1 MNFKGYLFLV
11 CATSLVAFGQTVSN
25 NEKPIINPNTVD
37 GVLAHV
43 NGKPIMQTDIYQF
56 ILPHRKNIIDNNLM
70 PNATQLEIDERC
82 LFLSLEDAINNQLIL
97 DAYYGNTE
105 LSIPQKAFDQRI
117 NEIIERKFNGDK
129 SKLMAELVKNRITY
143 QEWKKTIE
151 DSIVISAMVAGNVVQ
166 NIHIS
171 NGDIYS
177 EYEKNKSKY
186 TIKATA
192 HLGMLQAENK
202 DVYTN
207 VVAKLEAKE
216 DFSDIIKELKLFGNT
231 QEPAGSIGWVKID
244 EDLTAIFAEPAAA
257 LKVGEISAPI
267 EVQGKYYF
275 IKKFDE
281 KAGKEKTFAEVR
293 NEIEAVIFAREV
305 ERLKAEWIK
314 RLRSEAAIEYHIAIG
329 YHIEKR

>member
-216 DFSDIIKELKLFGNT
+216 DFSDIIKELKLFGDT
-231 QEPAGSIGWVKID
+231 QEPAGSIG
-244 EDLTAIFAEPAAA
+244 
-257 LKVGEISAPI
+257 
-267 EVQGKYYF
+267 
-275 IKKFDE
+275 
-281 KAGKEKTFAEVR
+281 
-293 NEIEAVIFAREV
+293 
-305 ERLKAEWIK
+305 
-314 RLRSEAAIEYHIAIG
+314 
-329 YHIEKR
+329 